1 MSDGKQQIQTA
12 PISHTSLTHLFTKNQ
27 HTLSL
32 FKNITHMTH
41 LFFNFFAHTFILS
54 LHSFTVPASMIELV
68 VRTVE
73 PNQRS
78 WFIKLLIVQYQ
89 LTNGKK
95 KQFILVQFSTT
106 KGTKFCLWFFFFFFL
121 LFISMGLQQW
131 FSYLLHC
138 VNSYRFLF
146 LPLFFINIH
155 EHIVSEIALLES
167 NTPYMK

>member
-106 KGTKFCLWFFFFFFL
+106 KGTKFCLWFFFFFFCY
-121 LFISMGLQQW
+121 LFHW
-131 FSYLLHC
+131 VY
-138 VNSYRFLF
+138 NSGFRIYFTVLTVIGFFFFLF
-146 LPLFFINIH
+146 FLLIFMNI
-155 EHIVSEIALLES
+155 L
-167 NTPYMK
+167 